1 MNMICDNRLGSFTEC
16 EYMRGA
22 HCSIS
27 YSLCTIQGIKGEV
40 MFWRKITRP
49 EIKKEDLDDILELCY
64 NEKFDL
70 FGFLENLDQDN
81 LDDEM
86 LIEGMQTIV
95 DLGIQG
101 KLIEEY
107 TELVDVMLTNGRIN
121 AREV

>member
-1 MNMICDNRLGSFTEC
+1 
-16 EYMRGA
+16 
-22 HCSIS
+22 
-27 YSLCTIQGIKGEV
+27 